1 MRSQTEH
8 RHMGMDGDGPQLGV
22 EEVEPHLRQRRLL
35 SIDGGG
41 ILGTFPA
48 AFLAGL
54 EKDLPEPIGSYFDL
68 IAGTSTGGIIAIGLA
83 MGLRASEMLDL
94 YEKRGPEIFGQGR
107 GPFLDILLRKARLG
121 RWFVL
126 HKYDSGPLK
135 AILEEIL
142 GDRRIGD
149 ANTRLL
155 VPAWN
160 PVARSVYIYKTAHHP
175 RLRNDY
181 KCLAVDAAMATAAA
195 PTYFRQHVTQD
206 SVGMTDGGTWAN
218 NPTALAVVEAIATLG
233 WSRGSLHVLSLGR
246 LDETYTIR
254 KWAGV
259 GTIGSKII
267 KLFMDGQSH
276 GAMGV
281 AKLLTGHEH
290 ERVAIHRIDHSV
302 PLNKFKMD
310 DARVVQDIKGL
321 GHAVARDRQSVLD
334 PVFFTAAAEKFTPI
348 HKLRQRASDTQEV
361 PTHDR

>member
-1 MRSQTEH
+1 MTNA
-8 RHMGMDGDGPQLGV
+8 QLQ
-22 EEVEPHLRQRRLL
+22 PPRRRLL
-35 SIDGGG
+35 CIDGGG

-54 EKDLPEPIGSYFDL
+54 EQHLPKPIGSYFDL
-68 IAGTSTGGIIAIGLA
+68 IAGTSTGGIIAVGLA
-83 MGLRASEMLDL
+83 MGLRASELLDL
-94 YEKRGPEIFGQGR
+94 YEKRGAEIFGQGR
-107 GPFLDILLRKARLG
+107 GPFSDYLLRKVRLG
-121 RWFVL
+121 RWLVV
-126 HKYDSGPLK
+126 HKYDAGPLQ
-135 AILEEIL
+135 AVLEEVL
-142 GDRRIGD
+142 GERRIGD

-195 PTYFRQHVTQD
+195 PTYFRQHVTQHAA
-206 SVGMTDGGTWAN
+206 GLTDGGTWAN

-233 WSRGSLHVLSLGR
+233 WARDSLHVLSLGC

-259 GTIGSKII
+259 GTLGSKII

-290 ERVAIHRIDHSV
+290 ERDAIHRINHSV
-302 PLNKFKMD
+302 PLNAFKMD
-310 DARVVQDIKGL
+310 DARVIQDLKGL
-321 GHAVARDRQSVLD
+321 GHSLARDRQPVLE
-334 PVFFTAAAEKFTPI
+334 PVFFSAPAQTFSPI
-348 HKLRQRASDTQEV
+348 YTLQQSVSDTEEV